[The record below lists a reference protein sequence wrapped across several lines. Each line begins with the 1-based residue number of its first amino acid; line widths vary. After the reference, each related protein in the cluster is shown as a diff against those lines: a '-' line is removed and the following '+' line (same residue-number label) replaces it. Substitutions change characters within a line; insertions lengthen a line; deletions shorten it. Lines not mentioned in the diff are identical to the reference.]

1 MPNGL
6 KVVICFLIYLRVV
19 GPNLTLELSGAC
31 LTVNPLRTGFILVG
45 DSQIKS
51 IHSPPIFLPL
61 QKNMK
66 GHFIKKVGLP
76 EFKF

>member
-1 MPNGL
+1 MRQILEFYKLRLPQIMPNGL

-31 LTVNPLRTGFILVG
+31 LTVNPSRTGFILVG

-61 QKNMK
+61 QK
-66 GHFIKKVGLP
+66 I
-76 EFKF
+76 